1 MSDLNNPAPG
11 QPQPADAPG
20 LVSDFIQQASRLL
33 RSELA
38 LAKKEMGQKAS
49 RAAAGIAMVLIGFL
63 LVLAALDVL
72 AAAAVAAIV
81 AAGLPVSVASLIV
94 AAVALTLAAVLFLV
108 GKAWLNPKNLTPDR
122 SIKNV
127 RRDIETIKE
136 NVHV

>member
-1 MSDLNNPAPG
+1 MSDANSHPHG
-11 QPQPADAPG
+11 QPRPADAPG

-38 LAKKEMGQKAS
+38 LAKKEIGQKAS
-49 RAAAGIAMVLIGFL
+49 RATAGIVMVLIGLF
-63 LVLAALDVL
+63 LVLVALNVL

-94 AAVALTLAAVLFLV
+94 AAVALTLAVVLFLV
-108 GKAWLNPKNLTPDR
+108 GKARLNPKNLTPDR

-127 RRDIETIKE
+127 RRDIEAIKE